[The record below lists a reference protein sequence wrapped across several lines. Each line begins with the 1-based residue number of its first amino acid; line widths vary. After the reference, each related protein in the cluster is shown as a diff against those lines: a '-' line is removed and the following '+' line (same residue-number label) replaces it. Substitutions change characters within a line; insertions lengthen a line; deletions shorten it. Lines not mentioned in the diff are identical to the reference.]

1 MQPNIINNRAG
12 GQSVLDAIK
21 KSPLTFTVLVSEE
34 PVSAKRKQLEL
45 NLIREIEKAIAG
57 GLDLQ
62 FIAIE
67 LGKVTN
73 VRVSLKDEQTMP

>member
-1 MQPNIINNRAG
+1 MA
-12 GQSVLDAIK
+12 
-21 KSPLTFTVLVSEE
+21 FTVEQLNKVFSATDPHAE

-57 GLDLQ
+57 GLDLH
-62 FIAIE
+62 FISIE

-73 VRVSLKDEQTMP
+73 VTVSLKDEQSLP

>member
-1 MQPNIINNRAG
+1 MCGLTSKEAIYFEKWKAK
-12 GQSVLDAIK
+12 QSTKIF
-21 KSPLTFTVLVSEE
+21 PVLVDEE
-34 PVSAKRKQLEL
+34 PISAKRKQLEL
-45 NLIREIEKAIAG
+45 NLVREIEKAIAG

-73 VRVSLKDEQTMP
+73 VRVSLKDEQQ

>member
-1 MQPNIINNRAG
+1 MG
-12 GQSVLDAIK
+12 GLTDKEAMWFEKWRSRLSTK
-21 KSPLTFTVLVSEE
+21 TFTFLVVEE
-34 PVSAKRKQLEL
+34 PISAKRKQLEL
-45 NLIREIEKAIAG
+45 NLIREIETAIAS

-73 VRVSLKDEQTMP
+73 VRVSLKDEQTT

>member
-1 MQPNIINNRAG
+1 MVTMAEQTRLTLALNKLQTPANTLSIVVIENPI
-12 GQSVLDAIK
+12 SV
-21 KSPLTFTVLVSEE
+21 
-34 PVSAKRKQLEL
+34 KRKQLEL
-45 NLIREIEKAIAG
+45 NLVREIEKAIAG

-73 VRVSLKDEQTMP
+73 VRVSLKDEQQ